1 MIYFWV
7 FWAFWS
13 LSKLF
18 FTFAE
23 FIIIL
28 SCPLFLP
35 CWSLQFCISDR
46 ALIESDMYT
55 YKYLQFRGLSLFRPV
70 RFMSTRFMSPDSC
83 PSDSC
88 PTLFMSDPFH
98 VHQDRFMSGPI
109 HVLTDSCPTLF
120 MSDPFHVHQ
129 DPFMS
134 GPVHVRPH
142 SCPRVPIHVW
152 PYSCQAPFLPDE
164 DT

>member
-70 RFMSTRFMSPDSC
+70 RFMSALFMSTDSC

-88 PTLFMSDPFH
+88 QALFMSDLIH
-98 VHQDRFMSGPI
+98 VQKDRFMSGPF
-109 HVLTDSCPTLF
+109 HVWPHSCP
-120 MSDPFHVHQ
+120 SYIWHISKDR
-129 DPFMS
+129 FMS
-134 GPVHVRPH
+134 GPSHVNPIHVLQYLFMYDPIQARPD
-142 SCPRVPIHVW
+142 SCPRWGH
-152 PYSCQAPFLPDE
+152 
-164 DT
+164 